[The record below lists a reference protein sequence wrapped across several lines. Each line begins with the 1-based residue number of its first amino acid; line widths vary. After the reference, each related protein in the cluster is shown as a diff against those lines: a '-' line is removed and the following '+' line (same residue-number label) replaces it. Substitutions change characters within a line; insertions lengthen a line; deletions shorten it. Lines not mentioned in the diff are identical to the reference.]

1 MKNGK
6 LFKLLELTTDH
17 SRTENFKMDIIKMS
31 NIQYELGE
39 GASGKVM
46 LAMHKRTGK
55 EVYKIH

>member
-1 MKNGK
+1 MKNAK
-6 LFKLLELTTDH
+6 SFKILKFTTDH
-17 SRTENFKMDIIKMS
+17 SRTENFKTDIIKMS

>member
-1 MKNGK
+1 
-6 LFKLLELTTDH
+6 
-17 SRTENFKMDIIKMS
+17 MS